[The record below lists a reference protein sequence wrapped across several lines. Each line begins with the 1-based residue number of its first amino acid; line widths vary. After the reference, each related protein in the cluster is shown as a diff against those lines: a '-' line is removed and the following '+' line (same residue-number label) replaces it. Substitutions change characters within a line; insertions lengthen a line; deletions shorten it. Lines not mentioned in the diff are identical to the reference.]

1 MQEVKALFGVCLFF
15 FLINQTNYFVCGF
28 SCSFKKEN
36 LIKFVMCCRC
46 TSRMKNASVTSCLT
60 YCCQE
65 RESGIT
71 TADTGV
77 AQLSVLVALVVKNM
91 AVTWLL
97 LMVITLSTCSGCC
110 CDAFAD
116 WALPCSY
123 CMFAT
128 HRHRTGI
135 ISKSTRLNTAEHI
148 HSIIEWTASRS
159 EGEVRKITT
168 NPATASPSQQGEQL
182 QLCSQSAAAYCGI
195 VTILKRAAHASCRY
209 CIMYFFIRV
218 FSFCLTVYKD

>member
-1 MQEVKALFGVCLFF
+1 MSF

-97 LMVITLSTCSGCC
+97 LHAVVVAVMLLLTEHCPV
-110 CDAFAD
+110 
-116 WALPCSY
+116 
-123 CMFAT
+123 AT
-128 HRHRTGI
+128 
-135 ISKSTRLNTAEHI
+135 
-148 HSIIEWTASRS
+148 
-159 EGEVRKITT
+159 VC
-168 NPATASPSQQGEQL
+168 L
-182 QLCSQSAAAYCGI
+182 QHI
-195 VTILKRAAHASCRY
+195 VTEPASFPKVRG
-209 CIMYFFIRV
+209 
-218 FSFCLTVYKD
+218 LTQLNISIVS

>member
-1 MQEVKALFGVCLFF
+1 MSFF

-46 TSRMKNASVTSCLT
+46 TSRMKNVSVTSCLT
-60 YCCQE
+60 HCCQE
-65 RESGIT
+65 REFGIM
-71 TADTGV
+71 TADAGV

-97 LMVITLSTCSGCC
+97 FMVITLHAVVVAVMLLLTEHCPLATVCSR
-110 CDAFAD
+110 
-116 WALPCSY
+116 
-123 CMFAT
+123 
-128 HRHRTGI
+128 HIRHRTGI

-159 EGEVRKITT
+159 EAEVRKITT

-182 QLCSQSAAAYCGI
+182 WNSHS
-195 VTILKRAAHASCRY
+195 TKKSST
-209 CIMYFFIRV
+209 CIM
-218 FSFCLTVYKD
+218 

>member
-1 MQEVKALFGVCLFF
+1 MSFF
-15 FLINQTNYFVCGF
+15 FNKSNKLLFRGF

-46 TSRMKNASVTSCLT
+46 TSRMKNISVTSCLT

-71 TADTGV
+71 TADAGV

-97 LMVITLSTCSGCC
+97 LMVITLCTCSGCC

-116 WALPCSY
+116 GALPCSY

-128 HRHRTGI
+128 H
-135 ISKSTRLNTAEHI
+135 
-148 HSIIEWTASRS
+148 
-159 EGEVRKITT
+159 
-168 NPATASPSQQGEQL
+168 PSQNRHHFQKYE
-182 QLCSQSAAAYCGI
+182 A
-195 VTILKRAAHASCRY
+195 
-209 CIMYFFIRV
+209 
-218 FSFCLTVYKD
+218 

>member
-1 MQEVKALFGVCLFF
+1 MQEVKALFGVCLF

-97 LMVITLSTCSGCC
+97 LMVITVSTCSGCC
-110 CDAFAD
+110 CDAFAH

>member
-1 MQEVKALFGVCLFF
+1 MSF
-15 FLINQTNYFVCGF
+15 FLNKSNKLLFRGF

-46 TSRMKNASVTSCLT
+46 TSRMKNISVTSCLT

-71 TADTGV
+71 TADAGV

-116 WALPCSY
+116 
-123 CMFAT
+123 
-128 HRHRTGI
+128 
-135 ISKSTRLNTAEHI
+135 
-148 HSIIEWTASRS
+148 
-159 EGEVRKITT
+159 
-168 NPATASPSQQGEQL
+168 
-182 QLCSQSAAAYCGI
+182 
-195 VTILKRAAHASCRY
+195 
-209 CIMYFFIRV
+209 
-218 FSFCLTVYKD
+218 